1 MAYIEMK
8 DIYKIYPPD
17 VLALEGVNF
26 SLEKG
31 EIHSL
36 IGENGAGKS
45 TLMKILY
52 GMVPL
57 SKGKIFI
64 NDAEQKIHNP
74 SIAIELG
81 IGMVHQEFMLI
92 PSFKVYENVI
102 LGSEETKSFGII
114 DKNKVLKDLEDI
126 ERRYNFDVDLYAT
139 TSTLSVAAQQKVE
152 ILKLLYRQVDTLI
165 FDEPTAV
172 LTPQETEQLFEEIKN
187 MKKMGKTI
195 VFISHKLEEVL
206 EISGRITVMRKGKVI
221 ATLENKNLSKN
232 ELARMMVGKEVLF
245 NLEKKF
251 IEPRD
256 IIFKAE
262 NLTTDSKKRNSS
274 TLKNVNIVVKS
285 GEIVGIAGVEGNG
298 QSEIIKCI
306 IGEILPKKGK
316 ITINDRSVTTLS
328 IRERRLLIGYIP
340 ADRKNY
346 GLALNANLVENFSM
360 THHLGN
366 KISRNKY
373 TMNWKKAKKFSK
385 DLISNYNILV
395 RGINDLPRNLSGG
408 NQQKVIVARE
418 FSLEAPFLLLDQ
430 PTRGLDVASI
440 EYVHNVILKM
450 KEQGK
455 AILLISADLD
465 ELLSLSDR
473 LYVIRN
479 GEIVAQLDPNV
490 NSKEEVGEHMLGGR

>member
-64 NDAEQKIHNP
+64 NESEQKIHNP

-152 ILKLLYRQVDTLI
+152 ILKLLYREVDTLI

-172 LTPQETEQLFEEIKN
+172 LTPQETEQLFEEIKS

-206 EISGRITVMRKGKVI
+206 EISDRITVMRKGKVI

-262 NLTTDSKKRNSS
+262 NLTTDSKKQNSS

-316 ITINDRSVTTLS
+316 ITINDRNVTALS

-340 ADRKNY
+340 ADRKNH

-395 RGINDLPRNLSGG
+395 RGINDIPRNLSGG

-430 PTRGLDVASI
+430 PSRGLDVASI

-490 NSKEEVGEHMLGGR
+490 NSKDEVGEHMLGGR